1 MMPVSLMGGQV
12 LTPDGALTPA
22 DLHIADDLITD
33 APAAE
38 AVQIDC
44 TGCHVLPGIVDIHG
58 DAFEMAL
65 YPRPGVDMPFDIAM
79 GSVDRQLVAN
89 GITTAFHGLSVSW
102 EPGARSLD
110 AGRRFMQGLG
120 ARRDGFM
127 ADHRVQIRWETFAHG
142 AIDDVKGWLA
152 LDLAP
157 SLAFNNHTPATI
169 NKING
174 GDPLALDRLATR
186 AGLSPE
192 GYLAEFERMMRCADD
207 VPSRIRELAASATQL
222 GTPML
227 AHDEPTPAVRA
238 EHRALG
244 MKISEFPMAPDVAA
258 DATAHGEH
266 VVMGGP
272 NAIRGGSH
280 IGWMSAEEAVR
291 EGICDIIASD
301 YYYPSLIAAAER
313 FVDRGV
319 MPLARAWH
327 LISVTPAKAMGLSD
341 RGALAPGKRADI
353 VVVDCAGPWRLA
365 HTIAAGKVISF
376 GRCDSKVK

>member
-1 MMPVSLMGGQV
+1 MPVSLTGGRV
-12 LTPDGALTPA
+12 LVPDGTLSPA
-22 DLHIADDLITD
+22 DLHFANGLITEE
-33 APAAE
+33 AASN

-44 TGCHVLPGIVDIHG
+44 TGYHVMPGIVDIHG

-65 YPRPGVDMPFDIAM
+65 FPRPGVGMPFDIAM
-79 GSVDRQLVAN
+79 GSVDRQLVAS

-110 AGRRFMQGLG
+110 AGRRFMQGMG
-120 ARRDGFM
+120 ERRGGFL
-127 ADHRVQIRWETFAHG
+127 ADHRVQIRWETYAHE
-142 AIDDVKGWLA
+142 AIEDVKGWLA

-169 NKING
+169 KKING
-174 GDPLALDRLATR
+174 GDPLALDRFAMR
-186 AGLSPE
+186 AGLSTD
-192 GYLAEFERMMRCADD
+192 GYLAEFEQMMRCADD
-207 VPSRIRELAASATQL
+207 VPGRIRELAARAAQL

-244 MKISEFPMAPDVAA
+244 MKISEFPMARDVAA

-272 NAIRGGSH
+272 NVIRGGSH

-291 EGICDIIASD
+291 EGVCDIIASD
-301 YYYPSLIAAAER
+301 YYYPSLLSAAER
-313 FVDRGV
+313 FVNRGV
-319 MPLARAWH
+319 MPLERAWQ
-327 LISVTPAKAMGLSD
+327 LISGNPSAAMGLSD
-341 RGALAPGKRADI
+341 RGALAPGRRADI
-353 VVVDCAGPWRLA
+353 AIVDCTGPWRVV
-365 HTIAAGKVISF
+365 HTIAAGRLVSF
-376 GRCDSKVK
+376 GR